1 MAFIGDASKLAA
13 ASSTG
18 DAESTEVFYRA
29 IGFSNLNGI
38 VKLDPPRGKKS
49 RFAVLL
55 VDKIDDM
62 TIEMQKAEV
71 VEPEDAAGA
80 VKCFQR
86 LRQVCKQI
94 KHITPSGSAKRS
106 RSESTRF
113 VASPKD
119 LKKCRNLKAVPTDSS
134 IDM

>member
-1 MAFIGDASKLAA
+1 MASLGDASKLAN

-18 DAESTEVFYRA
+18 DPESPEVFYNA
-29 IGFSNLNGI
+29 IGFSSLNGI

-55 VDKIDDM
+55 VDKIDDV
-62 TIEMQKAEV
+62 TVEMQKAEF
-71 VEPEDAAGA
+71 VEPEDAVGA

-94 KHITPSGSAKRS
+94 KQITPSGSAKRT
-106 RSESTRF
+106 RSESNSF
-113 VASPKD
+113 VASPMD
-119 LKKCRNLKAVPTDSS
+119 LKKCRSLKAVPTDAS
-134 IDM
+134 IDG

>member
-1 MAFIGDASKLAA
+1 MRGDASKLAA

-62 TIEMQKAEV
+62 TIEMQKAEF

-80 VKCFQR
+80 VKCFQF

-94 KHITPSGSAKRS
+94 KQATPSGPAKRT
-106 RSESTRF
+106 RSESSSF

-119 LKKCRNLKAVPTDSS
+119 LKKCRTLKAVPTDAS
-134 IDM
+134 IDA

>member
-1 MAFIGDASKLAA
+1 M
-13 ASSTG
+13 SS
-18 DAESTEVFYRA
+18 V
-29 IGFSNLNGI
+29 FSNLNGI
-38 VKLDPPRGKKS
+38 VKLDPPRGKIS

-62 TIEMQKAEV
+62 TIEMQKAEF
-71 VEPEDAAGA
+71 VEPEDALGA

-94 KHITPSGSAKRS
+94 KQITPSGCAKRT
-106 RSESTRF
+106 RSESTSF

-119 LKKCRNLKAVPTDSS
+119 LKKCRTLKAVPTDAS
-134 IDM
+134 IDA